1 MLIYPA
7 EVHADLGR
15 ARFGVE
21 SAAMM
26 LEINV
31 DCNFT
36 TQWLIKINTQD
47 FQAFLELAREA
58 ANEK

>member
-1 MLIYPA
+1 MIIYPA
-7 EVHADLGR
+7 EVHADLNR

-21 SAAMM
+21 SAAKM

-31 DCNFT
+31 DCDFS
-36 TQWLIKINTQD
+36 TQWVIFIDTQD
-47 FQAFLELAREA
+47 FQAFLELAREV